1 MIYWGF
7 LWQRIILTFLDEARS
22 NIKEKRW
29 VFRIW
34 SLFDRKFVI
43 ISQYCLMLRKTPGS
57 NIVSL
62 NNVKVRK
69 TVENIRQRFLTL
81 SQSSVGV
88 RTFIFCLKCGGKDAV
103 RNLIALSVCLGVG
116 YKLKQP
122 FNIALPTRQL
132 LQWQTFSFWL
142 SSLRS
147 WKKREFLVVN
157 TAVFFLAKMQ

>member
-69 TVENIRQRFLTL
+69 TVENIRQRFLTF
-81 SQSSVGV
+81 SQSSV
-88 RTFIFCLKCGGKDAV
+88 RAFIFRLKCGGKDAV

-132 LQWQTFSFWL
+132 LQWQTFSVRL
-142 SSLRS
+142 SSLCS
-147 WKKREFLVVN
+147 WKKREFRVVN
-157 TAVFFLAKMQ
+157 TAVFF

>member
-1 MIYWGF
+1 MHVIYWGF

-142 SSLRS
+142 SSLCS
-147 WKKREFLVVN
+147 WKKGVSQCKHCC
-157 TAVFFLAKMQ
+157 FFFFS